1 MGGILKMKKIRTVS
15 LIGLGAIGAA
25 YGSKLHQYLGDDFTV
40 VANEERISRYQQSGI
55 KVLEETYNFRYET
68 PETDS
73 GPRDL
78 VIFSVKNA
86 ELKQA
91 IQEIKHHIGPDTI
104 ILSLLNGISSEEE
117 IYEATENA
125 HILHSMCVG
134 IDAVRENQQI
144 RFSSL
149 GKICFGYRE
158 DFGTEEDAQAVKTL
172 FDAAAIPYEIPQDI
186 WHAIW
191 AKFMLNV
198 GVNQVSAVMRAPYE
212 YFHKVPSL
220 YSWMEDAM
228 YEVVEISKK
237 ASVGL
242 TDEDVKNFRPILH
255 ALSPKGKT
263 SMLQDIEGNRKTE
276 VEYFAGTV
284 VELGKK
290 YHVPTPINEQLLRMI
305 TIMEKMN
312 ALDVKA
318 SSVNI

>member
-1 MGGILKMKKIRTVS
+1 MNKIRTVS

-25 YGSKLHQYLGDDFTV
+25 YGSKLYQYLGDDFTV

-55 KVLEETYNFRYET
+55 KALEETYNFRYET

-91 IQEIKHHIGPDTI
+91 IQEIKHHIGPETI

-117 IYEATENA
+117 IYEATENE

-149 GKICFGYRE
+149 GKICFGHRE
-158 DFGTEEDAQAVKTL
+158 DFGTEEDAQEVKTL

-191 AKFMLNV
+191 AKN
-198 GVNQVSAVMRAPYE
+198 SC
-212 YFHKVPSL
+212 
-220 YSWMEDAM
+220 
-228 YEVVEISKK
+228 
-237 ASVGL
+237 L
-242 TDEDVKNFRPILH
+242 TLV
-255 ALSPKGKT
+255 
-263 SMLQDIEGNRKTE
+263 
-276 VEYFAGTV
+276 
-284 VELGKK
+284 
-290 YHVPTPINEQLLRMI
+290 
-305 TIMEKMN
+305 
-312 ALDVKA
+312 
-318 SSVNI
+318 